1 MLSFCN
7 KVAFKLR
14 IMPYHSQAETLIR
27 KTDAR
32 VTSKRV
38 MVLAFLLQQ
47 SRPFTHHE
55 VLAQLDVKSPIDS
68 VTLYRVLEW
77 LVEAKL
83 IHKIAGD
90 DQIWR
95 FSAAKSPASHEHA
108 HFQCSSCAMVTCFT
122 EIKLPRNISLPAG
135 FQCQEVNFML
145 KGLCPRCC

>member
-1 MLSFCN
+1 ML
-7 KVAFKLR
+7 
-14 IMPYHSQAETLIR
+14 YQTQAEALIR
-27 KTDAR
+27 ETAAR
-32 VTSKRV
+32 VTAPRV
-38 MVLAFLLQQ
+38 RVLAFLLQQ

-55 VLAQLDVKSPIDS
+55 IVHLFGTKQAIDS

-77 LVEAKL
+77 LVDANL

-95 FSAAKSPASHEHA
+95 FSAAKSPAVHEHA
-108 HFQCSSCAMVTCFT
+108 HFQCTKCAMIACFT

-135 FQCQEVNFML
+135 YTCQEVNFMI